1 MRIRKPVSRFA
12 DRPAL
17 MLVRVYRSLANFKLR
32 MLRSLLFGSVPEAPK
47 KILIFRT
54 GSLGD
59 SICALPAIEQIKK
72 KYPQATID
80 ILTNAGASN
89 LVSIQKLLHPDQY
102 NSIIDYFGS
111 AIPELSKQIKNSKY
125 DLVIELPQ
133 YDSSLFRLIRN
144 MIFFRFKTKINKGF
158 GWQLDNVNAFRKAQN
173 RNVIFEDER
182 TRLLNIINRYTRQA
196 GSELLFPLAI
206 GPGDKA
212 MVDKWLYDNH
222 IDKAQPLIAIVP
234 GAKRHANTWPEEN
247 FKQVVDHF
255 SLEAQVVLCGGENEK
270 ALAARLKNGH
280 TQVWNACGAFTPVQ
294 TSAFFAECQLVI
306 TNDTGPL
313 HLAYAAGTPSVSLFS
328 TRDYAY
334 RWFPPQDGVNKI
346 FRATGIECAPCFLEN
361 CPYDNKC
368 LRAIKVE
375 EVIAASGTILNN
387 SRRSAEAKS

>member
-17 MLVRVYRSLANFKLR
+17 MLVMLYRSIANVKIR
-32 MLRSLLFGSVPEAPK
+32 VLRSLLFGAVPEAPK

-59 SICALPAIEQIKK
+59 SICALPAIAQIKK
-72 KYPQATID
+72 NYPQATID

-102 NSIIDYFGS
+102 NNIIDYFGS
-111 AIPELSKQIKNSKY
+111 AIPELTKQIKNNSY

-144 MIFFRFKTKINKGF
+144 MIFFRFKIKIRKGF

-173 RNVIFEDER
+173 RNVVFEDER
-182 TRLLNIINRYTRQA
+182 TRLLSIINRYTKQTN
-196 GSELLFPLAI
+196 SEPEFPLAI
-206 GPGDKA
+206 GPEDKA
-212 MVDKWLYDNH
+212 AVDKWINDNH
-222 IDKAQPLIAIVP
+222 IDKAQALIAIVP

-270 ALAARLKNGH
+270 ELAARLKNGH
-280 TQVWNACGAFTPVQ
+280 AQVWNACGAFTPVQ
-294 TSAFFAECQLVI
+294 TSAFFAECHLVI

-328 TRDYAY
+328 NRDYAY

-346 FRATGIECAPCFLEN
+346 FRATDIDCAPCFLEN

-368 LRAIKVE
+368 LRAIKIE
-375 EVIAASGTILNN
+375 EVINAATNILN
-387 SRRSAEAKS
+387 RKK